1 MQCFR
6 FGKIL
11 PKINQK
17 KSLATPS
24 PHDLFFN
31 VIFVKV
37 KILKP

>member
-17 KSLATPS
+17 KSQPTP
-24 PHDLFFN
+24 HNFFFN

-37 KILKP
+37 KNLKP